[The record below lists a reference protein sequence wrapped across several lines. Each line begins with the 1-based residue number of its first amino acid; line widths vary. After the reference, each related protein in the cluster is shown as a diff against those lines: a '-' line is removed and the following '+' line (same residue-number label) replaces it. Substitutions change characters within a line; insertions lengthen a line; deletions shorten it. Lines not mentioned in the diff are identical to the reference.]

1 MITMINNIIQRAG
14 KGLMKWGGAGVLSCL
29 LVSLSPCLLTSCTDY
44 LDKEERS
51 IIDASQPYLN
61 FRNFQGFV
69 EELYTAMPIMTGHQY
84 HSAWNFGEDD
94 YWEPQESRQ
103 LPNAIDQ
110 GNYWGWNECF
120 YSYFK
125 EKQGGMNTGT
135 PERMISDVST
145 KGYLYGLCW
154 FGIRKANIGIANL
167 DKMVDATQEE
177 KNLIAGQL
185 YFFRAWNH
193 FMLMQYWGGLPYI
206 DVVLDAN
213 SVFNLPRLSYQATA
227 EKAAEDFQKAAD
239 LLPVDWDQTAAGKA
253 TLGKNSVRINK
264 VMALAYKGKDLLW
277 AGSPMMNQESTGNA
291 TYNADFCKRAADTF
305 AEVLKICDETG
316 RYELADWDHYQEIF
330 YTYKQNKLNGLKEVM
345 FWENMA
351 TCHIGVW
358 RWNLVNDWR
367 PPLINNSGIKCYPA
381 ANYTD
386 YFGMANGMPIP
397 DITQPDAASGYNPEY
412 PYKDRDPRFYYNF
425 IYDAVKT
432 VLDGSKILKDGLPD
446 ERKQYASLY
455 EGGLYRTDT
464 PSKCV
469 FTGYMNKKFTSQYM
483 NDFDDYKEGTVL
495 VMPLLRLADVY
506 LMYAESAAAGYGSA
520 TASASGYS
528 LSAVGAIDKVR
539 ARAGVAGVN
548 SKFLGSVDDF
558 MSEVRRERAVELSF
572 EGHRFTDLRRWLL
585 LDKAPYNKKTAVYFD
600 RAADQSDKDR
610 YANPK
615 ENHVLNLR
623 EVVLVERKYSLP
635 KHNWFP
641 FPQKDV
647 QMYPEFAQ
655 NPGW

>member
-1 MITMINNIIQRAG
+1 MGVMILMG
-14 KGLMKWGGAGVLSCL
+14 VMGVMGLA
-29 LVSLSPCLLTSCTDY
+29 SCTDY

-135 PERMISDVST
+135 PERMINDVST

-167 DKMVDATQEE
+167 DKLVDATQEE

-239 LLPVDWDQTAAGKA
+239 LLPIDWDQTAAGKA
-253 TLGKNSVRINK
+253 TLGKNAVRINK

-386 YFGMANGMPIP
+386 YFGMANGLPIP
-397 DITQPDAASGYNPEY
+397 DITKPDAASGYNPEY

-539 ARAGVAGVN
+539 ARAGVAGVD

-600 RAADQSDKDR
+600 RAADQSDKER

-623 EVVLVERKYSLP
+623 EVVLTERKYTLP

>member
-1 MITMINNIIQRAG
+1 MKMMNIYK
-14 KGLMKWGGAGVLSCL
+14 KGVMGVMSLMGVMGVMGLA
-29 LVSLSPCLLTSCTDY
+29 SCTDY

-51 IIDASQPYLN
+51 IIDASQSYLN

-167 DKMVDATQEE
+167 DKLVDATQEE

-239 LLPVDWDQTAAGKA
+239 LLPIDWDQTAAGKA
-253 TLGKNSVRINK
+253 TLGKNAVRINK

-291 TYNADFCKRAADTF
+291 TYNADFCKRAADAF
-305 AEVLKICDETG
+305 AEALKICEETG

-330 YTYKQNKLNGLKEVM
+330 YTYKQNKLNGLKEVL

-386 YFGMANGMPIP
+386 YFGMANGLPIP
-397 DITQPDAASGYNPEY
+397 DITKPDAASGYNPEY

-446 ERKQYASLY
+446 EHKQYASLY

-495 VMPLLRLADVY
+495 VMPLMRLADVY

-539 ARAGVAGVN
+539 ARAGVAGVD

-600 RAADQSDKDR
+600 RAADQSDKER

-623 EVVLVERKYSLP
+623 EVVLTERKYTLP

>member
-1 MITMINNIIQRAG
+1 MGVMSLMG
-14 KGLMKWGGAGVLSCL
+14 VMGVMGLA
-29 LVSLSPCLLTSCTDY
+29 SCTDY
-44 LDKEERS
+44 LDKEEKS

-167 DKMVDATQEE
+167 DKLVDATQEE

-213 SVFNLPRLSYQATA
+213 SVFNLPRLNYQATA

-239 LLPVDWDQTAAGKA
+239 LLPIDWDQTAAGKA
-253 TLGKNSVRINK
+253 TLGKNAVRINK

-291 TYNADFCKRAADTF
+291 TYNADFCKRAADAF
-305 AEVLKICDETG
+305 AEALKICEETG

-330 YTYKQNKLNGLKEVM
+330 YTYKQNKLNGLKEVL

-386 YFGMANGMPIP
+386 YFGMANGLPIP
-397 DITQPDAASGYNPEY
+397 DITKPDAASGYNPEY

-432 VLDGSKILKDGLPD
+432 VQDGSKILKDGLPD
-446 ERKQYASLY
+446 EHKQYASLY

>member
-1 MITMINNIIQRAG
+1 MGVMSLMG
-14 KGLMKWGGAGVLSCL
+14 VMGVMGLA
-29 LVSLSPCLLTSCTDY
+29 SCTDY

-167 DKMVDATQEE
+167 DKLVDATQEE

-239 LLPVDWDQTAAGKA
+239 LLPIDWDQTAAGKA
-253 TLGKNSVRINK
+253 TLGKNAVRINK

-305 AEVLKICDETG
+305 AEALKICEETG

-330 YTYKQNKLNGLKEVM
+330 YTYKQNKLNGLKEVL

-386 YFGMANGMPIP
+386 YFGMANGLPIP
-397 DITQPDAASGYNPEY
+397 DITKPDAASGYNPEY

-495 VMPLLRLADVY
+495 VMPLMRLADVY

-528 LSAVGAIDKVR
+528 LSAVGAINKVR
-539 ARAGVAGVN
+539 ARAGVAGVD

-600 RAADQSDKDR
+600 RAADQSDKER

-623 EVVLVERKYSLP
+623 EVVLTERKYTLP

>member
-1 MITMINNIIQRAG
+1 
-14 KGLMKWGGAGVLSCL
+14 MKIKQYISGSLLLLSAL
-29 LVSLSPCLLTSCTDY
+29 LLAASCTDY

-51 IIDASQPYLN
+51 IIEPTQPYLN
-61 FRNFQGFV
+61 FKNFQGFV

-94 YWEPQESRQ
+94 YWEPSETRM
-103 LPNAIDQ
+103 LTYAIDQ

-125 EKQGGMNTGT
+125 EKQGGMNTST
-135 PERMISDVST
+135 PERMINDVST

-206 DVVLDAN
+206 DRALDPN
-213 SVFNLPRLSYQATA
+213 EVFNLPRLNYQETA

-253 TLGKNSVRINK
+253 TLGKNAVRINK
-264 VMALAYKGKDLLW
+264 VMALAYKGKDLLC
-277 AGSPMMNQESTGNA
+277 AGSPMMNEESTGSA
-291 TYNADFCKRAADTF
+291 TYNAEICKRAADAF
-305 AEVLKICDETG
+305 AQVLKICDETG
-316 RYELADWDHYQEIF
+316 RYELADWDHYSEIF
-330 YTYKQNKLNGLKEVM
+330 YTYKQNKLNGLKEVI

-358 RWNLVNDWR
+358 RWNIVNDWR

-386 YFGMANGMPIP
+386 YFGMENGLPIP
-397 DITQPDAASGYNPEY
+397 DITKKDAASGYDPEY
-412 PYKDRDPRFYYNF
+412 PFKNRDPRFYYNF
-425 IYDAVKT
+425 IYDGVKT
-432 VLDGSKILKDGLPD
+432 VLDGSKILKDGMPD
-446 ERKQYASLY
+446 ERKQYASLF

-495 VMPLLRLADVY
+495 VMPLVRLADIY
-506 LMYAESAAAGYGSA
+506 LMYAESTAEGYGSA
-520 TASASGYS
+520 SATASGYG
-528 LSAVGAIDKVR
+528 LSAVAAVDKVR
-539 ARAGVAGVN
+539 ARAGVKGVDA
-548 SKFLGSVDDF
+548 KYLGSVDQF
-558 MSEVRRERAVELSF
+558 MSELRRERAVELSF

-585 LDKAPYNKKTAVYFD
+585 LDKAPYNVKTAVYFD
-600 RAADQSDKDR
+600 RAADQSDADR

-623 EVVLVERKYSLP
+623 EVVLTERHFTLP

-647 QMYPEFAQ
+647 QMYPEFSQ

>member
-1 MITMINNIIQRAG
+1 M
-14 KGLMKWGGAGVLSCL
+14 GLMGIMGLM
-29 LVSLSPCLLTSCTDY
+29 SLASCTDY

-51 IIDASQPYLN
+51 IIDSSQPYLN

-125 EKQGGMNTGT
+125 EKQSGMNTGT
-135 PERMISDVST
+135 PERMINDVST

>member
-1 MITMINNIIQRAG
+1 MKMMNIYK
-14 KGLMKWGGAGVLSCL
+14 KGVMGVMSLMGVMGVMGLA
-29 LVSLSPCLLTSCTDY
+29 SCTDY

-135 PERMISDVST
+135 PERMINDVST

-167 DKMVDATQEE
+167 DKLVDATQEE

-239 LLPVDWDQTAAGKA
+239 LLPIDWDQTAAGKA
-253 TLGKNSVRINK
+253 TLGKNAVRINK

-291 TYNADFCKRAADTF
+291 TYNADFCKRAADAF
-305 AEVLKICDETG
+305 AEALKICEETG

-330 YTYKQNKLNGLKEVM
+330 YTYKQNKLNGLKEVL

-386 YFGMANGMPIP
+386 YFGMANGLPIP
-397 DITQPDAASGYNPEY
+397 DITKPDAASGYNPEY

-432 VLDGSKILKDGLPD
+432 VQDGSKILKDGLPD
-446 ERKQYASLY
+446 EHKQYASLY

-528 LSAVGAIDKVR
+528 LSAVGAINKVR
-539 ARAGVAGVN
+539 ARAGVAGVD

-600 RAADQSDKDR
+600 RAADQSDKER

-623 EVVLVERKYSLP
+623 EVVLTERKYTLP

>member
-1 MITMINNIIQRAG
+1 MKMMNIYK
-14 KGLMKWGGAGVLSCL
+14 KGVMGVMSLMGVMGVMGLA
-29 LVSLSPCLLTSCTDY
+29 SCTDY

-125 EKQGGMNTGT
+125 EKQAGMNTGT

>member
-1 MITMINNIIQRAG
+1 M
-14 KGLMKWGGAGVLSCL
+14 GLMGIMGLM
-29 LVSLSPCLLTSCTDY
+29 SLASCTDY

-135 PERMISDVST
+135 PERMINDVST

-167 DKMVDATQEE
+167 DKLVDATQEE

-239 LLPVDWDQTAAGKA
+239 LLPIDWDQTAAGKA
-253 TLGKNSVRINK
+253 TLGKNAVRINK

-291 TYNADFCKRAADTF
+291 TYNADFCKRAADAF
-305 AEVLKICDETG
+305 AEALKICEETG

-330 YTYKQNKLNGLKEVM
+330 YTYKQNKLNGLKEVL

-386 YFGMANGMPIP
+386 YFGMANGLPIP
-397 DITQPDAASGYNPEY
+397 DITKPDAASGYNPEY

-446 ERKQYASLY
+446 EHKQYASLY

-495 VMPLLRLADVY
+495 VMPLMRLADVY

-528 LSAVGAIDKVR
+528 LSAVGAINKVR
-539 ARAGVAGVN
+539 ARAGVAGVD

-600 RAADQSDKDR
+600 RAADQSDKER

-623 EVVLVERKYSLP
+623 EVVLTERKYTLP

>member
-1 MITMINNIIQRAG
+1 M
-14 KGLMKWGGAGVLSCL
+14 GLMGIMGLM
-29 LVSLSPCLLTSCTDY
+29 SLASCTDY

-305 AEVLKICDETG
+305 AEALKICEETG

-483 NDFDDYKEGTVL
+483 NDFDE
-495 VMPLLRLADVY
+495 
-506 LMYAESAAAGYGSA
+506 GYGSA

>member
-1 MITMINNIIQRAG
+1 M
-14 KGLMKWGGAGVLSCL
+14 GLMGIMGLM
-29 LVSLSPCLLTSCTDY
+29 SLASCTDY

-125 EKQGGMNTGT
+125 EKQVGMNTGT

>member
-1 MITMINNIIQRAG
+1 M
-14 KGLMKWGGAGVLSCL
+14 
-29 LVSLSPCLLTSCTDY
+29 
-44 LDKEERS
+44 
-51 IIDASQPYLN
+51 
-61 FRNFQGFV
+61 

>member
-1 MITMINNIIQRAG
+1 MGVMSLMG
-14 KGLMKWGGAGVLSCL
+14 VMGVMGLA
-29 LVSLSPCLLTSCTDY
+29 SCTDY

-61 FRNFQGFV
+61 YRNFQGFV

-135 PERMISDVST
+135 PERMINDVST

-167 DKMVDATQEE
+167 DKLVDATQEE

-239 LLPVDWDQTAAGKA
+239 LLPIDWDQTAAGKA
-253 TLGKNSVRINK
+253 TLGKNAVRINK

-291 TYNADFCKRAADTF
+291 TYNADFCKRAADAF
-305 AEVLKICDETG
+305 AEALKICEETG

-330 YTYKQNKLNGLKEVM
+330 YTYKQNKLNGLKEVL

-386 YFGMANGMPIP
+386 YFGMANGLPIP
-397 DITQPDAASGYNPEY
+397 DITKPDAASGYNPEY

>member
-1 MITMINNIIQRAG
+1 M
-14 KGLMKWGGAGVLSCL
+14 GLMGIMGLM
-29 LVSLSPCLLTSCTDY
+29 SLASCTDY

-213 SVFNLPRLSYQATA
+213 SVFSLPRLSYQATA

-239 LLPVDWDQTAAGKA
+239 LLPIDWDQTAAGKA

-397 DITQPDAASGYNPEY
+397 DITKPDAASGYNPEY

-506 LMYAESAAAGYGSA
+506 LMYAESTAAGYGSA

>member
-1 MITMINNIIQRAG
+1 MKMMNIYK
-14 KGLMKWGGAGVLSCL
+14 KGVMGVMSLMGVMGVMGLA
-29 LVSLSPCLLTSCTDY
+29 SCTDY

-135 PERMISDVST
+135 PERMINDVST

-167 DKMVDATQEE
+167 DKLVDATQEE

-239 LLPVDWDQTAAGKA
+239 LLPIDWDQTAAGKA
-253 TLGKNSVRINK
+253 TLGKNAVRINK

-305 AEVLKICDETG
+305 AEALKICEETG

-330 YTYKQNKLNGLKEVM
+330 YTYKQNKLNGLKEVL

-386 YFGMANGMPIP
+386 YFGMANGLPIP
-397 DITQPDAASGYNPEY
+397 DITKPDAASGYNPEY

>member
-1 MITMINNIIQRAG
+1 MGVMSLMG
-14 KGLMKWGGAGVLSCL
+14 VMGVMGLA
-29 LVSLSPCLLTSCTDY
+29 SCTDY

-135 PERMISDVST
+135 PERMINDVST

-167 DKMVDATQEE
+167 DKLVDATQEE

-213 SVFNLPRLSYQATA
+213 SVFNLPRLNYQATA

-239 LLPVDWDQTAAGKA
+239 LLPIDWDQTAAGKA
-253 TLGKNSVRINK
+253 TLGKNAVRINK

-291 TYNADFCKRAADTF
+291 TYNADFCKRAADAF
-305 AEVLKICDETG
+305 AEALKICEETG

-330 YTYKQNKLNGLKEVM
+330 YTYKQNKLNGLKEVL

-386 YFGMANGMPIP
+386 YFGMANGLPIP
-397 DITQPDAASGYNPEY
+397 DITKPDAASGYNPEY

-446 ERKQYASLY
+446 EHKQYASLY

-495 VMPLLRLADVY
+495 VMPLMRLADVY

-539 ARAGVAGVN
+539 ARAGVAGVD

-600 RAADQSDKDR
+600 RAADQSDKER

-623 EVVLVERKYSLP
+623 EVVLTERKYTLP

>member
-1 MITMINNIIQRAG
+1 MKMMNIYK
-14 KGLMKWGGAGVLSCL
+14 KGVMGVMSLMGVMGVMGLA
-29 LVSLSPCLLTSCTDY
+29 SCTDY

-135 PERMISDVST
+135 PERMINDVST

-167 DKMVDATQEE
+167 DKLVDATQEE

-239 LLPVDWDQTAAGKA
+239 LLPIDWDQTAAGKA
-253 TLGKNSVRINK
+253 TLGKNAVRINK

-305 AEVLKICDETG
+305 AEALKICEETG

-330 YTYKQNKLNGLKEVM
+330 YTYKQNKLNGLKEVL

-386 YFGMANGMPIP
+386 YFGMANGLPIP
-397 DITQPDAASGYNPEY
+397 DITKPDAASGYNPEY

-446 ERKQYASLY
+446 EHKQYASLY

-495 VMPLLRLADVY
+495 VMPLMRLADVY

-539 ARAGVAGVN
+539 ARAGVAGVD

-600 RAADQSDKDR
+600 RAADQSDKER

-623 EVVLVERKYSLP
+623 EVVLTERKYTLP

>member
-1 MITMINNIIQRAG
+1 M
-14 KGLMKWGGAGVLSCL
+14 GLMGIMGLM
-29 LVSLSPCLLTSCTDY
+29 SLASCTDY

-125 EKQGGMNTGT
+125 EKQAGMNTGT

-495 VMPLLRLADVY
+495 VMPLMRLADVY

>member
-1 MITMINNIIQRAG
+1 MGVMSLMG
-14 KGLMKWGGAGVLSCL
+14 VMGVMGLA
-29 LVSLSPCLLTSCTDY
+29 SCTDY

-135 PERMISDVST
+135 PERMINDVST

-167 DKMVDATQEE
+167 DKLVDATQEE

-239 LLPVDWDQTAAGKA
+239 LLPIDWDQTAAGKA
-253 TLGKNSVRINK
+253 TLGKNAVRINK

-305 AEVLKICDETG
+305 AEALKICEETG

-330 YTYKQNKLNGLKEVM
+330 YTYKQNKLNGLKEVL

-386 YFGMANGMPIP
+386 YFGMANGLPIP
-397 DITQPDAASGYNPEY
+397 DITKPDAASGYNPEY

-539 ARAGVAGVN
+539 ARAGVAGVD

-600 RAADQSDKDR
+600 RAADQSDKER

-623 EVVLVERKYSLP
+623 EVVLTERKYTLP

>member
-1 MITMINNIIQRAG
+1 M
-14 KGLMKWGGAGVLSCL
+14 GLMGIMGLMS
-29 LVSLSPCLLTSCTDY
+29 LTSCTDY

-125 EKQGGMNTGT
+125 EKQSGMNTGT

>member
-506 LMYAESAAAGYGSA
+506 LMYAESTAAGYGSA

>member
-1 MITMINNIIQRAG
+1 MKMMNIYK
-14 KGLMKWGGAGVLSCL
+14 KGVMGVMSLMGVMGVMGLA
-29 LVSLSPCLLTSCTDY
+29 SCTDY

-167 DKMVDATQEE
+167 DKLVDATQEE

-239 LLPVDWDQTAAGKA
+239 LLPIDWDQTAAGKA
-253 TLGKNSVRINK
+253 TLGKNAVRINK

-305 AEVLKICDETG
+305 AEALKICEETG

-330 YTYKQNKLNGLKEVM
+330 YTYKQNKLNGLKEVL

-386 YFGMANGMPIP
+386 YFGMANGLPIP
-397 DITQPDAASGYNPEY
+397 DITKPDAASGYNPEY

>member
-1 MITMINNIIQRAG
+1 MKMMNIYK
-14 KGLMKWGGAGVLSCL
+14 KGVMGVMSLMGVMGVMGLA
-29 LVSLSPCLLTSCTDY
+29 SCTDY
-44 LDKEERS
+44 LDKEEKS

-135 PERMISDVST
+135 PERMINDVST

-167 DKMVDATQEE
+167 DKLVDATQEE

-213 SVFNLPRLSYQATA
+213 SVFNLPRLNYQATA

-239 LLPVDWDQTAAGKA
+239 LLPIDWDQTAAGKA
-253 TLGKNSVRINK
+253 TLGKNAVRINK

-291 TYNADFCKRAADTF
+291 TYNADFCKRAADAF
-305 AEVLKICDETG
+305 AEALKICEETG

-330 YTYKQNKLNGLKEVM
+330 YTYKQNKLNGLKEVL

-386 YFGMANGMPIP
+386 YFGMANGLPIP
-397 DITQPDAASGYNPEY
+397 DITKPDAASGYNPEY

-446 ERKQYASLY
+446 EHKQYASLY

-495 VMPLLRLADVY
+495 VMPLMRLADVY

-539 ARAGVAGVN
+539 ARAGVAGVD

-600 RAADQSDKDR
+600 RAADQSDKER

-623 EVVLVERKYSLP
+623 EVVLTERKYTLP

>member
-1 MITMINNIIQRAG
+1 MGVMSLMG
-14 KGLMKWGGAGVLSCL
+14 VMGVMGLA
-29 LVSLSPCLLTSCTDY
+29 SCTDY

-135 PERMISDVST
+135 PERMINDVST

-167 DKMVDATQEE
+167 DKLVDATQEE

-213 SVFNLPRLSYQATA
+213 SVFNLPRLNYQATA

-239 LLPVDWDQTAAGKA
+239 LLPIDWDQTAAGKA
-253 TLGKNSVRINK
+253 TLGKNAVRINK

-291 TYNADFCKRAADTF
+291 TYNVDFCKRAADAF
-305 AEVLKICDETG
+305 AEALKICEETG

-330 YTYKQNKLNGLKEVM
+330 YTYKQNKLNGLKEVL

-386 YFGMANGMPIP
+386 YFGMANGLPIP
-397 DITQPDAASGYNPEY
+397 DITKPDAASGYNPEY

-446 ERKQYASLY
+446 EHKQYASLY

-495 VMPLLRLADVY
+495 VMPLMRLADVY

-528 LSAVGAIDKVR
+528 LSAVGAINKVR
-539 ARAGVAGVN
+539 ARAGVAGVD

-600 RAADQSDKDR
+600 RAADQSDKER

-623 EVVLVERKYSLP
+623 EVVLTERKYTLP

>member
-1 MITMINNIIQRAG
+1 MGVMSLMG
-14 KGLMKWGGAGVLSCL
+14 VMGVMGLA
-29 LVSLSPCLLTSCTDY
+29 SCTDY

-135 PERMISDVST
+135 PERMINDVST

-167 DKMVDATQEE
+167 DKLVDATQEE

-213 SVFNLPRLSYQATA
+213 SVFNLPRLNYQATA

-239 LLPVDWDQTAAGKA
+239 LLPIDWDQTAAGKA
-253 TLGKNSVRINK
+253 TLGKNAVRINK

-386 YFGMANGMPIP
+386 YFGMANGLPIP
-397 DITQPDAASGYNPEY
+397 DITKPDAASGYNPEY

-446 ERKQYASLY
+446 EHKQYASLY

-528 LSAVGAIDKVR
+528 LSAVGAINKVR
-539 ARAGVAGVN
+539 ARAGVAGVD

-600 RAADQSDKDR
+600 RAADQSDKER

-623 EVVLVERKYSLP
+623 EVVLTERKYTLP

>member
-1 MITMINNIIQRAG
+1 MMNIYK
-14 KGLMKWGGAGVLSCL
+14 KGVMGVMSLMGVMGVMGLA
-29 LVSLSPCLLTSCTDY
+29 SCTDY

-135 PERMISDVST
+135 PERMINDVST

-167 DKMVDATQEE
+167 DKLVDATQEE

-213 SVFNLPRLSYQATA
+213 SVFNLPRLNYQATA

-239 LLPVDWDQTAAGKA
+239 LLPIDWDQTAAGKA
-253 TLGKNSVRINK
+253 TLGKNAVRINK

-291 TYNADFCKRAADTF
+291 TYNADFCKRAADAF
-305 AEVLKICDETG
+305 AEALKICEETG

-330 YTYKQNKLNGLKEVM
+330 YTYKQNKLNGLKEVL

-386 YFGMANGMPIP
+386 YFGMANGLPIP
-397 DITQPDAASGYNPEY
+397 DITKPDAASGYNPEY

-446 ERKQYASLY
+446 EHKQYASLY

-495 VMPLLRLADVY
+495 VMPLMRLADVY

-539 ARAGVAGVN
+539 ARAGVAGVD

-600 RAADQSDKDR
+600 RAADQSDKER

-623 EVVLVERKYSLP
+623 EVVLTERKYTLP

>member
-1 MITMINNIIQRAG
+1 MGVMSLMG
-14 KGLMKWGGAGVLSCL
+14 VMGVMGLA
-29 LVSLSPCLLTSCTDY
+29 SCTDY

-135 PERMISDVST
+135 PERMINDVST

-167 DKMVDATQEE
+167 DKLVDATQEE

-213 SVFNLPRLSYQATA
+213 SVFNLPRLNYQATA

-239 LLPVDWDQTAAGKA
+239 LLPIDWDQTAAGKA
-253 TLGKNSVRINK
+253 TLGKNAVRINK

-291 TYNADFCKRAADTF
+291 TYNADFCKRAADAF
-305 AEVLKICDETG
+305 AEALKICEETG

-330 YTYKQNKLNGLKEVM
+330 YTYKQNKLNGLKEVL

-386 YFGMANGMPIP
+386 YFGMANGLPIP
-397 DITQPDAASGYNPEY
+397 DITKPDAASGYNPEY

-446 ERKQYASLY
+446 EHKQYASLY

-495 VMPLLRLADVY
+495 VMPLMRLADVY

-528 LSAVGAIDKVR
+528 LSAVGAINKVR
-539 ARAGVAGVN
+539 ARAGVAGVD

-585 LDKAPYNKKTAVYFD
+585 LDKAPYNKKTAVYVD
-600 RAADQSDKDR
+600 RAADQSDKER

-623 EVVLVERKYSLP
+623 EVVLTERKYTLP

>member
-1 MITMINNIIQRAG
+1 MGVMSLMGVMGVI
-14 KGLMKWGGAGVLSCL
+14 GLA
-29 LVSLSPCLLTSCTDY
+29 SCTDY

-135 PERMISDVST
+135 PERMINDVST

-167 DKMVDATQEE
+167 DKLVDATQEE

-239 LLPVDWDQTAAGKA
+239 LLPIDWDQTAAGKA
-253 TLGKNSVRINK
+253 TLGKNAVRINK

-291 TYNADFCKRAADTF
+291 TYNADFCKRAADAF
-305 AEVLKICDETG
+305 AEALKICEETG

-330 YTYKQNKLNGLKEVM
+330 YTYKQNKLNGLKEVL

-386 YFGMANGMPIP
+386 YFGMANGLPIP
-397 DITQPDAASGYNPEY
+397 DITKPDAASGYNPEY

-495 VMPLLRLADVY
+495 VMPLMRLADVY

-539 ARAGVAGVN
+539 ARAGVAGVD

-600 RAADQSDKDR
+600 RAADQSDKER

-623 EVVLVERKYSLP
+623 EVVLTERKYTLP

-641 FPQKDV
+641 FPQKYI

>member
-1 MITMINNIIQRAG
+1 MKMMNIYK
-14 KGLMKWGGAGVLSCL
+14 KGVMGVMSLMGVMGVIGLA
-29 LVSLSPCLLTSCTDY
+29 SCTDY

-167 DKMVDATQEE
+167 DKLVDATQEE

-239 LLPVDWDQTAAGKA
+239 LLPIDWDQTAAGKA
-253 TLGKNSVRINK
+253 TLGKNAVRINK

-305 AEVLKICDETG
+305 AEALKICEETG

>member
-1 MITMINNIIQRAG
+1 MGVMSLMGVMGVI
-14 KGLMKWGGAGVLSCL
+14 GLA
-29 LVSLSPCLLTSCTDY
+29 SCTDY

-167 DKMVDATQEE
+167 DKLVDATQEE

-239 LLPVDWDQTAAGKA
+239 LLPIDWDQTAAGKA
-253 TLGKNSVRINK
+253 TLGKNAVRINK

-305 AEVLKICDETG
+305 AEALKICEETG

-330 YTYKQNKLNGLKEVM
+330 YTYKQNKLNGLKEVL

-386 YFGMANGMPIP
+386 YFGMANGLPIP
-397 DITQPDAASGYNPEY
+397 DITKPDAASGYNPEY

-495 VMPLLRLADVY
+495 VMPLMRLADVY

-528 LSAVGAIDKVR
+528 LSAVGAINKVR
-539 ARAGVAGVN
+539 ARAGVAGVD

-600 RAADQSDKDR
+600 RAADQSDKER

-623 EVVLVERKYSLP
+623 EVVLTERKYTLP

>member
-1 MITMINNIIQRAG
+1 MKMMNIYK
-14 KGLMKWGGAGVLSCL
+14 KGVMGVMSLMGVMGVMGLA
-29 LVSLSPCLLTSCTDY
+29 SCTDY

-135 PERMISDVST
+135 PERMINDVST

-167 DKMVDATQEE
+167 DKLVDATQEE

-213 SVFNLPRLSYQATA
+213 SVFNLPRLNYQATA

-239 LLPVDWDQTAAGKA
+239 LLPIDWDQTAAGKA
-253 TLGKNSVRINK
+253 TLGKNAVRINK

-291 TYNADFCKRAADTF
+291 TYNADFCKRAADAF
-305 AEVLKICDETG
+305 AEALKICEETG

-330 YTYKQNKLNGLKEVM
+330 YTYKQNKLNGLKEVL

-386 YFGMANGMPIP
+386 YFGMANGLPIP
-397 DITQPDAASGYNPEY
+397 DITKPDAASGYNPEY

-446 ERKQYASLY
+446 EHKQYASLY

-495 VMPLLRLADVY
+495 VMPLMRLADVY

-600 RAADQSDKDR
+600 RAADQSDKER

-623 EVVLVERKYSLP
+623 EVVLTERKYTLP

>member
-1 MITMINNIIQRAG
+1 M
-14 KGLMKWGGAGVLSCL
+14 GLMGIMGLM
-29 LVSLSPCLLTSCTDY
+29 SLASCTDY

-125 EKQGGMNTGT
+125 EKQAGMNTGT

-291 TYNADFCKRAADTF
+291 TYNADFCKRAADAF
-305 AEVLKICDETG
+305 AEALKICEETG

-330 YTYKQNKLNGLKEVM
+330 YTYKQNKLNGLKEVL

>member
-1 MITMINNIIQRAG
+1 M
-14 KGLMKWGGAGVLSCL
+14 GLMGIMGLMGLM
-29 LVSLSPCLLTSCTDY
+29 SLASCTDY

-397 DITQPDAASGYNPEY
+397 DITKPDAASGYNPEY

-506 LMYAESAAAGYGSA
+506 LMYAESTAAGYGSA

>member
-1 MITMINNIIQRAG
+1 MGVMSLMG
-14 KGLMKWGGAGVLSCL
+14 VMGVMGLA
-29 LVSLSPCLLTSCTDY
+29 SCTDY

-167 DKMVDATQEE
+167 DKLVDATQEE

-239 LLPVDWDQTAAGKA
+239 LLPIDWDQTAAGKA
-253 TLGKNSVRINK
+253 TLGKNAVRINK

-291 TYNADFCKRAADTF
+291 TYNADFCKRAADAF
-305 AEVLKICDETG
+305 AEALKICEETG

-330 YTYKQNKLNGLKEVM
+330 YTYKQNKLNGLKEVL

-386 YFGMANGMPIP
+386 YFGMANGLPIP
-397 DITQPDAASGYNPEY
+397 DITKPDAASGYNPEY

-446 ERKQYASLY
+446 EHKQYASLY

-495 VMPLLRLADVY
+495 VMPLMRLADVY

-539 ARAGVAGVN
+539 ARAGVAGVD

-600 RAADQSDKDR
+600 RAADQSDKER

-623 EVVLVERKYSLP
+623 EVVLTERKYTLP

>member
-1 MITMINNIIQRAG
+1 MGVMSLMG
-14 KGLMKWGGAGVLSCL
+14 VMGVMGLA
-29 LVSLSPCLLTSCTDY
+29 SCTDY

-135 PERMISDVST
+135 PERMINDVST

-167 DKMVDATQEE
+167 DKLVDATQEE

-239 LLPVDWDQTAAGKA
+239 LLPIDWDQTAAGKA
-253 TLGKNSVRINK
+253 TLGKNAVRINK

-291 TYNADFCKRAADTF
+291 TYNADFCKRAADAF
-305 AEVLKICDETG
+305 AEALKICEETG

-330 YTYKQNKLNGLKEVM
+330 YTYKQNKLNGLKEVL

-386 YFGMANGMPIP
+386 YFGMANGLPIP
-397 DITQPDAASGYNPEY
+397 DITKPDAASGYNPEY

-495 VMPLLRLADVY
+495 VMPLMRLADVY

-539 ARAGVAGVN
+539 ARAGVAGVD

>member
-1 MITMINNIIQRAG
+1 MGVMSLMGVMGVI
-14 KGLMKWGGAGVLSCL
+14 GLA
-29 LVSLSPCLLTSCTDY
+29 SCTDY

-167 DKMVDATQEE
+167 DKLVDATQEE

-239 LLPVDWDQTAAGKA
+239 LLPIDWDQTAAGKA
-253 TLGKNSVRINK
+253 TLGKNAVRINK

-305 AEVLKICDETG
+305 AEALKICEETG

-330 YTYKQNKLNGLKEVM
+330 YTYKQNKLNGLKEVL

-386 YFGMANGMPIP
+386 YFGMANGLPIP
-397 DITQPDAASGYNPEY
+397 DITKPDAASGYNPEY

-585 LDKAPYNKKTAVYFD
+585 LDKAPYTKKTAVYFD